1 MKKTVKNILKTTL
14 AVLCAVAMVL
24 MCAEYQDGSIGLWNF
39 IWLAVFAGSG
49 WALDKVAT
57 NTK

>member
-1 MKKTVKNILKTTL
+1 MKKTVKNILKTSL
-14 AVLCAVAMVL
+14 AVLCAAAMVL

>member
-1 MKKTVKNILKTTL
+1 MKKTAKTILKTVL
-14 AVLCAVAMVL
+14 ACVCAAAMVL
-24 MCAEYQDGSIGLWNF
+24 MCAEYQDGSLGLWNF